1 MLKLDERDGVAPN
14 AVAGGPAVET
24 RLGVAFVMVGS
35 LGFVGGA
42 VFGFIV
48 VAIERPFY
56 ARYWLFIGL
65 AVCSLALF
73 GYTSGRYIHRYA
85 RRVRVDAAGVW
96 TRSWSGTVYCAAWP
110 EVEWVQLANSP
121 QRAGVPIVLWLKRR
135 DGQKFALPIRRGRL
149 LPAHRRVLA
158 EARARSVTIR
168 PTRNG

>member
-35 LGFVGGA
+35 LGFVGAA

-121 QRAGVPIVLWLKRR
+121 QRAGTDRAV
-135 DGQKFALPIRRGRL
+135 
-149 LPAHRRVLA
+149 A
-158 EARARSVTIR
+158 EAPRRPEVRAPDPPEVACCQRIGASSQR
-168 PTRNG
+168 HAPDR